1 MYIHR
6 VRISRTLL
14 MIYIRRGLRC
24 CCLEQKAIPEPQE
37 AEQQDC
43 SPAFCLYMFEQNKTN
58 IPENAES
65 RIVKVEENRRR
76 ISKIR

>member
-6 VRISRTLL
+6 VRISRALL

-43 SPAFCLYMFEQNKTN
+43 SPAFLYVFSEKSGSQYIELSKTKINYN
-58 IPENAES
+58 INP
-65 RIVKVEENRRR
+65 KF
-76 ISKIR
+76 KQQ